1 MREKNKKSINRHELL
16 AGALIDFIVGFLL
29 LIIDKVIG

>member
-1 MREKNKKSINRHELL
+1 MRKKNKKSINWPELL
-16 AGALIDFIVGFLL
+16 AGALIDLIVGFLL